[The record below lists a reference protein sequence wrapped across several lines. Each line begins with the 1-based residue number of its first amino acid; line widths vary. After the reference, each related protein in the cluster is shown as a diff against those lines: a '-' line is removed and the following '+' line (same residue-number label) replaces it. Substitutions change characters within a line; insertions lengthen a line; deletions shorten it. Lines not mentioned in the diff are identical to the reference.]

1 MDIPDSQYIQTSP
14 PSPLQ
19 RGKFQKGCEVHGYSI
34 IKTILLL
41 TLLVFRLPGQSGM
54 GHFYEQGNQAY
65 REGNYQSALE
75 WYGKILSAGYESSQ
89 VYYNIGNCYY
99 KLGSV
104 GRAILFYEKAR
115 KLNPRDREILFN
127 LELANL
133 KVIDRI
139 EAPPQFFLFHWWETV
154 KTYFSLSQLTRLA
167 AILFGA
173 AIFTLIAFLFFR
185 EHRLRRVILSALI
198 VVGVLALFSAY
209 LLVINAREEST
220 HIQGIVLVSSV
231 NVLSAPNENS
241 TDVFVLHE
249 GVKVT
254 LQEQRGEWVLITLPD
269 GKSGWMKRENLGII

>member
-1 MDIPDSQYIQTSP
+1 MDIASSQYLQTSP
-14 PSPLQ
+14 LAPLQ
-19 RGKFQKGCEVHGYSI
+19 KGELTGGCKFHVHSI
-34 IKTILLL
+34 IKILLLL
-41 TLLVFRLPGQSGM
+41 TLIAFRLPGQSGM
-54 GHFYEQGNQAY
+54 AHFYEQGNQAY

-99 KLGSV
+99 KLGAV

-133 KVIDRI
+133 RVIDRI
-139 EAPPQFFLFHWWETV
+139 ETPPQFFLFDWWEAV
-154 KTYFSLSQLTRLA
+154 KTYFTVSQLTRLA

-173 AIFTLIAFLFFR
+173 AILALIGFLFFR
-185 EHRLRRVILSALI
+185 ERRVILSALI
-198 VVGVLALFSAY
+198 VFSVLALFSAY
-209 LLVINAREEST
+209 LLVINAREENT
-220 HIQGIVLVSSV
+220 RIRGIVLVSSV

-254 LQEQRGEWVLITLPD
+254 LQEQRGEWALITLPD

>member
-1 MDIPDSQYIQTSP
+1 MDIASSQYLQTSP
-14 PSPLQ
+14 LAPLQ
-19 RGKFQKGCEVHGYSI
+19 KGELTGRCKFHVHSI
-34 IKTILLL
+34 IKILLLL
-41 TLLVFRLPGQSGM
+41 TLIVFRLPGQSGM
-54 GHFYEQGNQAY
+54 AHFYEQGNQAY

-139 EAPPQFFLFHWWETV
+139 EAPPQFFLFDWWETV
-154 KTYFSLSQLTRLA
+154 KTYFTVSQLTRLA
-167 AILFGA
+167 ATLFGVS
-173 AIFTLIAFLFFR
+173 ILVLIGLLFFR
-185 EHRLRRVILSALI
+185 EHRLRRVILAALI
-198 VVGVLALFSAY
+198 VFAVLTLFSAY
-209 LLVINAREEST
+209 LLLVNAR
-220 HIQGIVLVSSV
+220 QGNGQVRGIVLVSSV
-231 NVLSAPNENS
+231 NVLSAPSENS

-249 GVKVT
+249 GVKVA
-254 LQEQRGEWVLITLPD
+254 LEEQRGEWVRITLPD
-269 GKSGWMKRENLGII
+269 GKSGWMRRENLGII

>member
-1 MDIPDSQYIQTSP
+1 MNFPGSQYIQTSP
-14 PSPLQ
+14 LSPLQ
-19 RGKFQKGCEVHGYSI
+19 REEFQRGCKFSGYSV
-34 IKTILLL
+34 IKILLLL
-41 TLLVFRLPGQSGM
+41 TLIAFRLPGQSGM
-54 GHFYEQGNQAY
+54 AHFYEQGNQAY

-75 WYGKILSAGYESSQ
+75 WYGKILSAGFESSQ

-99 KLGSV
+99 KSGSV

-139 EAPPQFFLFHWWETV
+139 EAPPQFFLFDWWEAV
-154 KTYFSLSQLTRLA
+154 KTYFTVSQLTRLT

-173 AIFTLIAFLFFR
+173 AILTLIGFLFFR
-185 EHRLRRVILSALI
+185 ERRVILSALI
-198 VVGVLALFSAY
+198 VFSVLALFSAY
-209 LLVINAREEST
+209 LLVVNAREETT
-220 HIQGIVLVSSV
+220 HIRGIVLVSSV

-254 LQEQRGEWVLITLPD
+254 LQEQRGEWALITLPD